1 MSEYIYTA
9 YKKAARIQAVV
20 CGFLFSVFSFVY
32 LYVFQRDVLEALHF
46 SLAHGKTHFVPL
58 ASAFIITF
66 ILILLRWGVNSL
78 LKLKGNIRAISYFPS
93 FLILGALTDAGKD
106 VYVYNHPSSWGW
118 LLPLVLVA
126 YALIVYWL
134 RQIFKKRLN
143 NEGSP
148 VALMNSNL
156 LIMVAFS
163 LMTAMIGNTN
173 RDFHHELEA
182 ERYLRSHQYI
192 EALKVGEKSLKVTRT
207 MTVLRSIAM
216 SHAGVLG
223 EELFAYPQYYRS
235 DGLFF
240 ANDSAQTLRYTND
253 SIYYLLGV
261 RPYTGE
267 DRMEFLRNIC
277 YKGTGKYTALDY
289 YLSALLLEK
298 QIDTF
303 GKALADFY
311 ETEDTL
317 PRYYQ
322 EAILVYRESHPDY
335 QFAVDDSTLIKRYD
349 DYHKRKAG
357 FSSPIEEQNRMRRE
371 FGDTYWWYFDY
382 QE

>member
-126 YALIVYWL
+126 YALIAYWL

-322 EAILVYRESHPDY
+322 EAILVYRESHPDC
-335 QFAVDDSTLIKRYD
+335 QFAVNDSTLIKRYD
-349 DYHKRKAG
+349 DYHKRKAD

>member
-106 VYVYNHPSSWGW
+106 VYVYHPSSWGW

-126 YALIVYWL
+126 YVLIAYWL

-148 VALMNSNL
+148 VMLMNSNL

-163 LMTAMIGNTN
+163 LMTTMIGNTN

-182 ERYLRSHQYI
+182 ERYLRSRQYI

-322 EAILVYRESHPDY
+322 EAILVYRESHPDC
-335 QFAVDDSTLIKRYD
+335 QFAVNDSTLIKRYD
-349 DYHKRKAG
+349 DYHKRKAD

>member
-173 RDFHHELEA
+173 CDFHHELEA

>member
-163 LMTAMIGNTN
+163 LMT
-173 RDFHHELEA
+173 
-182 ERYLRSHQYI
+182 
-192 EALKVGEKSLKVTRT
+192 KVGEKSLKVTRT

>member
-1 MSEYIYTA
+1 MSEYIYIA

-106 VYVYNHPSSWGW
+106 VYVYHPSSWGW

-126 YALIVYWL
+126 YVLIAYWL

-148 VALMNSNL
+148 VTLMNSNL

-163 LMTAMIGNTN
+163 LMTTMIGNTN

-182 ERYLRSHQYI
+182 ERYLRSRQYI

-322 EAILVYRESHPDY
+322 EAILVYRESHPDC
-335 QFAVDDSTLIKRYD
+335 QFAVNDSTLIKRYD
-349 DYHKRKAG
+349 DYHKRKAD

>member
-106 VYVYNHPSSWGW
+106 VYVSNHPSSWGW

-126 YALIVYWL
+126 YALIAYWL

-148 VALMNSNL
+148 VTLMNSNL

-322 EAILVYRESHPDY
+322 EAILVYRESHPDC
-335 QFAVDDSTLIKRYD
+335 QFAVNDSTLIKRYD
-349 DYHKRKAG
+349 DYHKRKAD

>member
-126 YALIVYWL
+126 YALIAYWL

>member
-322 EAILVYRESHPDY
+322 EAILVYRESHPDC
-335 QFAVDDSTLIKRYD
+335 QFAVNDSTLIKRYD
-349 DYHKRKAG
+349 DYHKRKAD

>member
-126 YALIVYWL
+126 YALIAYWL

-322 EAILVYRESHPDY
+322 EAILVYRESHPDC
-335 QFAVDDSTLIKRYD
+335 QFAVNDSTLIKRYG
-349 DYHKRKAG
+349 DYHKRKAD

>member
-9 YKKAARIQAVV
+9 NKKAARIQAVV

-126 YALIVYWL
+126 YALIAYWL

-148 VALMNSNL
+148 VTLMNSNL

-322 EAILVYRESHPDY
+322 EAILVYRESHPDC
-335 QFAVDDSTLIKRYD
+335 QFAVNDSTLIKRYD
-349 DYHKRKAG
+349 DYHKRKAD